1 MRYIVEVK
9 LNKDFIRTE
18 NGKIVVGIKAKPEK
32 GKANEEVIKKVAR
45 HLKVPISSVRIV
57 LGRTSRKKVVEIG

>member
-1 MRYIVEVK
+1 MRHIVEVK

-18 NGKIVVGIKAKPEK
+18 NGRIIVGIRAKPEK

-45 HLKVPISSVRIV
+45 YLKVPVSSVRII
-57 LGRTSRKKVVEIG
+57 LGRTLRKKVVEIG